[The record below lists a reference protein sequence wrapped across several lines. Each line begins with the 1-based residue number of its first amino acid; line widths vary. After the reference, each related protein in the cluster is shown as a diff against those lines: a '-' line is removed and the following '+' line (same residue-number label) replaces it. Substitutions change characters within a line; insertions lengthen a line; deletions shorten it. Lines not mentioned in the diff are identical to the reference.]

1 MPPLLL
7 ALAAGA
13 AGLVLGFR
21 RGAARASARTLDEE
35 AQRYLAAIVES
46 SDDAI
51 IGKTMDGIV
60 TSWNR
65 GAERMYGYT
74 AEEMVGRPVSI
85 LVPPDMENDIP
96 EIMDR
101 LRQGERVENQL
112 SRRQRKD
119 GVVLDVAL
127 TISPV
132 RDERGRVI
140 GASTIARDVTEQVRA
155 EAALRAA
162 KREAEA
168 ANQAKSDFLAI
179 MSHELRTPLNVVIGY
194 SDLLKEGGAGALDE
208 RQTEYLDRI
217 RGSAYH
223 LLTIIEQILG
233 LSRIETGREKV
244 RIEQVEITGHTRETA
259 GMIEPLAARKPIR
272 FHVVIPDRPIR
283 LATDPGKVRQ
293 ILLNLLSNAVKFTD
307 RGSITIE
314 ARHITPTAPPSFPVH
329 PCCAPGEEG
338 WLALAVSDTG
348 IGIPEEQVEHIF
360 SEFVQLPI
368 AMHRQ
373 RGTGLGLAI
382 SSRLARLLGG
392 EIAVRSEV
400 GVSSTFVLFLPC
412 PAPVL
417 EAETVGA

>member
-1 MPPLLL
+1 MHPLLL

-293 ILLNLLSNAVKFTD
+293 ILLNLLSNAVKFTE
-307 RGSITIE
+307 RGEVRLVVTLE
-314 ARHITPTAPPSFPVH
+314 DEHVVYQ
-329 PCCAPGEEG
+329 
-338 WLALAVSDTG
+338 VSDTG
-348 IGIPEEQVEHIF
+348 IGIAAEHLERIFSPFWQVEDPATRR
-360 SEFVQLPI
+360 VG
-368 AMHRQ
+368 
-373 RGTGLGLAI
+373 GTGLGL
-382 SSRLARLLGG
+382 SVTQRLVQMLGG
-392 EIAVRSEV
+392 KIGVRSQPGEGSTFTVRMPRNAPLRAATQQAAEV
-400 GVSSTFVLFLPC
+400 GGHGSPC
-412 PAPVL
+412 
-417 EAETVGA
+417 

>member
-1 MPPLLL
+1 MHPLLL

-293 ILLNLLSNAVKFTD
+293 ILLNLLSNAVKFTE
-307 RGSITIE
+307 RGEVRLSVSREGEQVVFEVRDTGPGI
-314 ARHITPTAPPSFPVH
+314 
-329 PCCAPGEEG
+329 APGDRERIF
-338 WLALAVSDTG
+338 DPFT
-348 IGIPEEQVEHIF
+348 QVERPATR
-360 SEFVQLPI
+360 SKG
-368 AMHRQ
+368 
-373 RGTGLGLAI
+373 GTGLGLAV
-382 SSRLARLLGG
+382 SQELARMIGG
-392 EIAVRSEV
+392 EITLESEV
-400 GVSSTFVLFLPC
+400 GKGSTFTLRLPIVPPRTAATEDGGGA
-412 PAPVL
+412 PAPS
-417 EAETVGA
+417 